1 MINWYKKLYIGDNA
15 KKREKKIIW
24 RVNHRR
30 PQKDVYLVTL
40 ASNPENVLDIFPANM
55 LLQKPLAF
63 LCPTIVGIAVGYGEA
78 AELVRRLVD
87 ETYRRQGNAD
97 VRRYLKAR
105 LEEGSGKRT
114 GG

>member
-1 MINWYKKLYIGDNA
+1 M
-15 KKREKKIIW
+15 
-24 RVNHRR
+24 
-30 PQKDVYLVTL
+30 
-40 ASNPENVLDIFPANM
+40 
-55 LLQKPLAF
+55 
-63 LCPTIVGIAVGYGEA
+63 GIAVGYGEA